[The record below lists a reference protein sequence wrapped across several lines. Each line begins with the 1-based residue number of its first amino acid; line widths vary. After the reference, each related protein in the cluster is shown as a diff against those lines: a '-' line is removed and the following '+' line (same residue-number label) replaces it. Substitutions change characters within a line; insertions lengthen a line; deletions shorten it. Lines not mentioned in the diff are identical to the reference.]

1 MVGPVDGVRVP
12 TARVGGGSLQPYRE
26 EDVARRRMTIKRLDP
41 WSVLKFGAFASVVLY
56 AIFLLVAGVV
66 WFIIDR
72 LQLVDQACDIALDVG
87 FTSCGVNAGNLF
99 QVLALLGGMW
109 VIIQTAV
116 LVFLAFLHNLI
127 ADLTGG
133 LVIGVVDDASEG
145 TPSPRT
151 AGAMTASSLPPGRIG
166 STSTSGAQ
174 AVGNAGRDNPGHANA
189 GHANAAVPSTTPRHD
204 GNASPR
210 PASPDAQ
217 FGSSASRAPARPGPV
232 TAEESLFPEDR

>member
-1 MVGPVDGVRVP
+1 M
-12 TARVGGGSLQPYRE
+12 
-26 EDVARRRMTIKRLDP
+26 ARRRMTIKRLDP

-56 AIFLLVAGVV
+56 AVFLLVAGVV

-109 VIIQTAV
+109 VIVQTAI

-133 LVIGVVDDASEG
+133 LVIGVIDDGAPDTTG
-145 TPSPRT
+145 PART
-151 AGAMTASSLPPGRIG
+151 AAPITASSPP
-166 STSTSGAQ
+166 
-174 AVGNAGRDNPGHANA
+174 AGRSLPASSGPTTGGGHA
-189 GHANAAVPSTTPRHD
+189 GPTRGAAEQRSVTD
-204 GNASPR
+204 GWS
-210 PASPDAQ
+210 
-217 FGSSASRAPARPGPV
+217 GG
-232 TAEESLFPEDR
+232 

>member
-1 MVGPVDGVRVP
+1 
-12 TARVGGGSLQPYRE
+12 
-26 EDVARRRMTIKRLDP
+26 VARRRMTIKRLDP

-56 AIFLLVAGVV
+56 AVFLLVAGVV

-109 VIIQTAV
+109 VIVQTAI
-116 LVFLAFLHNLI
+116 LVFLSFLHNLI

-133 LVIGVVDDASEG
+133 LVIGVVDDVSEG

-151 AGAMTASSLPPGRIG
+151 AGPITASSPPSGRTAGTSDGGAQGGGSPGRA
-166 STSTSGAQ
+166 T
-174 AVGNAGRDNPGHANA
+174 
-189 GHANAAVPSTTPRHD
+189 AAVPSTGAD
-204 GNASPR
+204 G
-210 PASPDAQ
+210 D
-217 FGSSASRAPARPGPV
+217 GSRRSVSDHLDGQVGSTASRAPVRPGP
-232 TAEESLFPEDR
+232 AAGEESLFPEER